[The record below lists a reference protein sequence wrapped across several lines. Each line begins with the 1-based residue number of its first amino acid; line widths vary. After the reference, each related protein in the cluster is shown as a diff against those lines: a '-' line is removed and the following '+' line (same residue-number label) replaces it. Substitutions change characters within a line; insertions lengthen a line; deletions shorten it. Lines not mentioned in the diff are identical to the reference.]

1 MTVPP
6 GHRAH
11 TEPTPRSPSHV
22 MTPIRPGWVAE
33 ARPIGDL
40 FGDKR
45 LIEVP
50 LARATVVTSRLV
62 SREIAFRT

>member
-1 MTVPP
+1 
-6 GHRAH
+6 
-11 TEPTPRSPSHV
+11 